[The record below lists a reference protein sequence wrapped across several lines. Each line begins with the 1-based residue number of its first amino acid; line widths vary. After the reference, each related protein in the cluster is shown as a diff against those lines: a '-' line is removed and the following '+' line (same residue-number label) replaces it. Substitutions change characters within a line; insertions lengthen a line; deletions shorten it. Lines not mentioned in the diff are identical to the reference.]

1 MNAIELLK
9 KDHEKVKKLFEQYD
23 SDGDRRRDIANMVF
37 EELEAHSRVEED
49 VFYPA
54 VRAKAKKDGKELIK
68 HSIEEHKEVDDLIN
82 ELRSMDPEE
91 EDFDDRFQELIED
104 VEHHIDLEENETFPK
119 AEQLLGND
127 LEDLGKQI
135 EEEKETAKAR

>member
-9 KDHEKVKKLFEQYD
+9 KDHEKVKKLCEQYD

-37 EELEAHSRVEED
+37 EELEIHSRVEED

-68 HSIEEHKEVDDLIN
+68 HSIEEHQEVDDLIN
-82 ELRSMDPEE
+82 ALRSMDPEE

-104 VEHHIDLEENETFPK
+104 VEYHIDLEESETFPK

-135 EEEKETAKAR
+135 EEEKETVKAR

>member
-1 MNAIELLK
+1 MNALDLLK
-9 KDHEKVKKLFEQYD
+9 KDHEKVKRLFEEYD
-23 SDGDRRRDIANMVF
+23 SDNNRRRDIANMVF
-37 EELEAHSRVEED
+37 DELEIHSRIEED
-49 VFYPA
+49 IFYPA

-68 HSIEEHKEVDDLIN
+68 HSIEEHQEVDDLIN

-104 VEHHIDLEENETFPK
+104 VEHHIDLEESETFPK
-119 AEQLLGND
+119 AQQLLGSD
-127 LEDLGKQI
+127 LDELGRQI